1 MPLMLPPEVVA
12 VLTEFDA
19 RTETFEVMD
28 VQHAI
33 DKVIPDWKA
42 LAPEA
47 QHAAW
52 AEWAA
57 FDFSTHEAPDGGPWK
72 TYFQPMMTLGEG
84 DAMRCRPDLR
94 RADAAVIEYW
104 SARARDAKH
113 PVLKARYA
121 DLVWDTTKFVTKGK
135 PGIEF
140 ARLAID
146 NYVSAAKLDDGS
158 CWGDTHESVGRA
170 LTLALSIKDKLRIGQ
185 AVDATVDY
193 VDRTASDDK
202 IGTFCYLFDNL
213 LPPEKG
219 PELSEDLERSIVD
232 RMEKKFAEMTTP
244 GDQWDVDP
252 HSPQSIGV
260 RLAAY
265 YQRKGRTED
274 RIRVLK
280 AIGQAFERRAKL
292 GDAMT
297 GVMFMETARET
308 YAEAGLKEE
317 AERVQFDAQKMAPDA
332 VKQLVPMT
340 VKHEV
345 KKADVDK
352 FCAMLTEGGNME
364 VALSRL
370 AVNFI
375 PDQQD
380 LADEMADRAKKYPL
394 QAMFTPKVIDESH
407 IKADIGDESGDPDGK
422 MVHET
427 SRHVQFHAPWISWGF
442 DHLFANGL
450 TAAHVIDFV
459 RLSPLFT
466 EDRFPLIRRAVE
478 AHMLGDFIQCIHVLV
493 PQIERAVVNIA
504 RHAGKPTVKPFQSG
518 KGVMQ
523 SKNLQDALERD
534 EVVKAILGEDL
545 RMYLLA
551 TLAHNK
557 GLNIRNEVCHGLWT
571 TDQFTKTA
579 SERVLHV
586 LLSVSM
592 LRARPS
598 PRPGDGPV
606 RPEPP
611 PSS

>member
-1 MPLMLPPEVVA
+1 MPLTPPPEVVA
-12 VLTEFDA
+12 VLAEFDA
-19 RTETFEVMD
+19 RTDTFEVID
-28 VQHAI
+28 VQHAVE
-33 DKVIPDWKA
+33 KAVPDWTA
-42 LAPEA
+42 LAPEV
-47 QHAAW
+47 QQAAW

-57 FDFSTHEAPDGGPWK
+57 FDFSTHEVNGGPWQ
-72 TYFQPMMTLGEG
+72 TYFQPMMTVSEG
-84 DAMRCRPDLR
+84 DRMRCRPDLR

-104 SARARDAKH
+104 STRARDAKH

-146 NYVSAAKLDDGS
+146 NYVASAKLDDGS
-158 CWGDTHESVGRA
+158 SWGDTHESVGRA
-170 LTLALSIKDKLRIGQ
+170 LTLALSVKDKVRIGQ
-185 AVDATVDY
+185 AVDATIDY

-202 IGTFCYLFDNL
+202 LGTYCYLFDNL

-219 PELSEDLERSIVD
+219 PELPEDLERSIVE

-244 GDQWDVDP
+244 GGQWDVDP
-252 HSPQSIGV
+252 HSPQSIGL

-265 YQRKGRTED
+265 YQRKNRSED
-274 RIRVLK
+274 RVRILRAV
-280 AIGQAFERRAKL
+280 GQAFERRAKI

-297 GVMFMETARET
+297 GVMFLETARET
-308 YAEAGLKEE
+308 YAQAGLKEE
-317 AERVQFDAQKMAPDA
+317 AERVLFDAQQRAPDV
-332 VKQLVPMT
+332 VKQLAPMT
-340 VKHEV
+340 FEYEV
-345 KKADVDK
+345 TKEDMDK
-352 FCAMLTEGGNME
+352 FCAMLTEGGSME

-370 AVNFI
+370 AVNFV
-375 PDQQD
+375 PDQQA
-380 LADEMADRAKKYPL
+380 LATQIAELAREYPL
-394 QAMFTPKVIDESH
+394 QALLQPMIIDERQ
-407 IKADIGDESGDPDGK
+407 IKANIGDEAGDPDGK

-427 SRHVQFHAPWISWGF
+427 SRHIQFHAPWISWGF

-450 TAAHVIDFV
+450 TAAHIVDFV

-466 EDRFPLIRRAVE
+466 EDRIPLIRRAVE
-478 AHMLGDFIQCIHVLV
+478 AHILGDFIQSIHVLV

-504 RHAGKPTVKPFQSG
+504 HHAGKPTVKPFQSG

-534 EVVKAILGEDL
+534 KDVRTILGENL
-545 RMYLLA
+545 RMYLLS

-579 SERVLHV
+579 GERVLHV

-592 LRARPS
+592 LRAK
-598 PRPGDGPV
+598 
-606 RPEPP
+606 PEPHVAP
-611 PSS
+611 

>member
-1 MPLMLPPEVVA
+1 MPLTPPPEITA
-12 VLTEFDA
+12 VLAEFDA
-19 RTETFEVMD
+19 RTDTFEVMD
-28 VQHAI
+28 VQHAV
-33 DKVIPDWKA
+33 DKAVPDWKV
-42 LAPEA
+42 LTPEL
-47 QHAAW
+47 QQAAW

-57 FDFSTHEAPDGGPWK
+57 FDFSTHEANGGPWQ
-72 TYFQPMMTLGEG
+72 TYFQPMMTVG
-84 DAMRCRPDLR
+84 DGDGMRCRPDLK
-94 RADAAVIEYW
+94 RADAEVIEYW
-104 SARARDAKH
+104 STRARDAKH

-146 NYVSAAKLDDGS
+146 NYVAAAKLDDGS
-158 CWGDTHESVGRA
+158 SWGDTHESVGRA
-170 LTLALSIKDKLRIGQ
+170 LTLALSVKDKARIAQ
-185 AVDATVDY
+185 TVDATIDY

-202 IGTFCYLFDNL
+202 LGTYCYLFDNL

-232 RMEKKFAEMTTP
+232 RMEKKFGEMTTP
-244 GDQWDVDP
+244 GGQWDVDP
-252 HSPQSIGV
+252 HSPQSIGI
-260 RLAAY
+260 RLATY
-265 YQRKGRTED
+265 YQRKGKPED
-274 RIRVLK
+274 RVRILR
-280 AIGQAFERRAKL
+280 AIGQAFERRAKM

-297 GVMFMETARET
+297 GVMFLETARET

-332 VKQLVPMT
+332 VKQLAQIT

-352 FCAMLTEGGNME
+352 FCAMLTEGGSME

-380 LADEMADRAKKYPL
+380 LAEEVADRAKKFPL
-394 QAMFTPKVIDESH
+394 QAMFTPKIIDESH

-427 SRHVQFHAPWISWGF
+427 SRHIQLSAPWIGWGF
-442 DHLFANGL
+442 DHLFGNGL
-450 TAAHVIDFV
+450 TTAHVIDFV

-466 EDRFPLIRRAVE
+466 QDRIPLIRRAVE
-478 AHMLGDFIQCIHVLV
+478 AHILGDFIQSIHVLV

-504 RHAGKPTVKPFQSG
+504 HHAGKPTVKPFQSG

-534 EVVKAILGEDL
+534 ADVKRILGENL
-545 RMYLLA
+545 RMYLLS

-571 TDQFTKTA
+571 TGEFTKTA

-592 LRARPS
+592 LRAKPKDGA
-598 PRPGDGPV
+598 PAEPGA
-606 RPEPP
+606 E
-611 PSS
+611 S

>member
-1 MPLMLPPEVVA
+1 MTMPLTPPPEVTA
-12 VLTEFDA
+12 VIAEFDA
-19 RTETFEVMD
+19 RTDTFEVMD
-28 VQHAI
+28 VQHAV
-33 DKVIPDWKA
+33 DKAVPDWKA
-42 LAPEA
+42 LAPDA
-47 QHAAW
+47 QQAAW

-57 FDFSTHEAPDGGPWK
+57 FDFSTHEASDGGPWK
-72 TYFQPMMTLGEG
+72 TYFQPMMTVGEG
-84 DAMRCRPDLR
+84 DGMRCRPDLR
-94 RADAAVIEYW
+94 RADAAVIDYW
-104 SARARDAKH
+104 SARAHDARH

-146 NYVSAAKLDDGS
+146 NYIAAAKLDDGS
-158 CWGDTHESVGRA
+158 SWGDTHESVGRA
-170 LTLALSIKDKLRIGQ
+170 LTLALSVKDKVRIEQ
-185 AVDATVDY
+185 AVDATIDY
-193 VDRTASDDK
+193 VDRTANDDK
-202 IGTFCYLFDNL
+202 LGTYCYLFDNL
-213 LPPEKG
+213 LPPDKG
-219 PELSEDLERSIVD
+219 PELSEDLERSIVE

-244 GDQWDVDP
+244 GGQWDVDP
-252 HSPQSIGV
+252 HSPQSIGL

-265 YQRKGRTED
+265 YQRKNRPED
-274 RIRVLK
+274 RVRILRAV
-280 AIGQAFERRAKL
+280 GQAFERRAKI

-297 GVMFMETARET
+297 GVMFLETARET
-308 YAEAGLKEE
+308 YAQAGLKEE

-345 KKADVDK
+345 KKEDVDK
-352 FCAMLTEGGNME
+352 FCAMLTEGGSME

-370 AVNFI
+370 AANFV

-380 LADEMADRAKKYPL
+380 LADEVAERAKKFPL
-394 QAMFTPKVIDESH
+394 QALFTPKIIDESH

-427 SRHVQFHAPWISWGF
+427 SRHIQFSAPWIGWGF
-442 DHLFANGL
+442 DHLFANGV
-450 TAAHVIDFV
+450 TAAHVVDFV

-466 EDRFPLIRRAVE
+466 EDRIPLIRRAVE
-478 AHMLGDFIQCIHVLV
+478 AHILGDYIQSIHVLV

-504 RHAGKPTVKPFQSG
+504 HHAGKPTVKPFQSG

-534 EVVKAILGEDL
+534 EDVKRILGENL
-545 RMYLLA
+545 RMYLLS

-571 TDQFTKTA
+571 TGQFSKAA
-579 SERVLHV
+579 SERVLHI

-592 LRARPS
+592 LRAKPKS
-598 PRPGDGPV
+598 AAAT
-606 RPEPP
+606 
-611 PSS
+611 

>member
-1 MPLMLPPEVVA
+1 MPLTPPPEVTA
-12 VLTEFDA
+12 VLAEFDA
-19 RTETFEVMD
+19 RTDTFEVMD
-28 VQHAI
+28 VQHAV
-33 DKVIPDWKA
+33 DKAVPDWKA
-42 LAPEA
+42 LAPDA
-47 QHAAW
+47 QQAAW

-57 FDFSTHEAPDGGPWK
+57 FDFSTHEASDGGPWK
-72 TYFQPMMTLGEG
+72 TYFQPMMTVGEG
-84 DAMRCRPDLR
+84 DGMRCRPDLR

-104 SARARDAKH
+104 SARAHDAKH

-146 NYVSAAKLDDGS
+146 NYVAAAKLDDGS
-158 CWGDTHESVGRA
+158 SWGDTHESVGRA
-170 LTLALSIKDKLRIGQ
+170 LTLALSVKDKARIEQ
-185 AVDATVDY
+185 AVDATIDY

-202 IGTFCYLFDNL
+202 LGTYCYLFDNL
-213 LPPEKG
+213 LPPDKG
-219 PELSEDLERSIVD
+219 PALSEDLERSIVE

-244 GDQWDVDP
+244 GGQWDGDP
-252 HSPQSIGV
+252 HSPQSIGL

-265 YQRKGRTED
+265 YQRKKRPED
-274 RIRVLK
+274 RVRILR
-280 AIGQAFERRAKL
+280 AIGQAFERRAKM

-297 GVMFMETARET
+297 GVMFLETARET
-308 YAEAGLKEE
+308 YAQAGLKEE
-317 AERVQFDAQKMAPDA
+317 AERVQFDAQKLAPDA

-345 KKADVDK
+345 KKEDVDK
-352 FCAMLTEGGNME
+352 FCAMLTEGGSME

-370 AVNFI
+370 AVNFV

-380 LADEMADRAKKYPL
+380 LADEVAERAKKFPL
-394 QAMFTPKVIDESH
+394 QALFTPKIIDENH

-427 SRHVQFHAPWISWGF
+427 SRHIQFSAPWIGWGF

-450 TAAHVIDFV
+450 TAAHVVEFV

-466 EDRFPLIRRAVE
+466 EDRIPLIRRAVE
-478 AHMLGDFIQCIHVLV
+478 AHILGDFIQSIHVLV

-504 RHAGKPTVKPFQSG
+504 HHAGKPTVKPFQSG

-534 EVVKAILGEDL
+534 EDVKRILGENL
-545 RMYLLA
+545 RMYLLS

-571 TDQFTKTA
+571 TGQFSKTA
-579 SERVLHV
+579 SERVLHI

-592 LRARPS
+592 LRAKPK
-598 PRPGDGPV
+598 PAAAT
-606 RPEPP
+606 
-611 PSS
+611 